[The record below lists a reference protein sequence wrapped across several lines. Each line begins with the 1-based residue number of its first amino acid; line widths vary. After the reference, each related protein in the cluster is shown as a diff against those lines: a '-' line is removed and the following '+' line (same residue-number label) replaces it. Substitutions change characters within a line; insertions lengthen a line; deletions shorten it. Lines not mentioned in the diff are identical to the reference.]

1 MIGQQIGPYEV
12 TGELGRGGMATVYRA
27 RDRRHGREVA
37 VKVMLPEVAAAVSPE
52 RFLREIGIAAR
63 LQHPQIVPVF
73 DSGDH
78 EGQLYYVMP
87 LIAGESLAEH
97 LRQQGRLPVDKAV
110 RLVSEIAEAL
120 DYAHGEGV
128 LHRDLKP
135 ANILLSRGHA
145 MLTDFGLA
153 RTRDALGEQGE
164 TQVMTRPGT
173 LLGTPL
179 YASPEQIAGESEL
192 GPPADV
198 YGLACVL
205 FELVTGHAPF
215 AGGNVHSLLA
225 RRLVEDAPRL
235 TASGATVSP
244 SCDQAVARALARD
257 PGARFA
263 SAGAFAAALAG
274 ATSGTAAPIVT
285 GDRSI
290 AVIPFDNLSPDAG
303 DAYLADGL
311 TEEITA
317 DLSQVRS
324 LRVIARNSSAAA
336 RQRTGDLREIARVL
350 DVRYLLEGSV
360 RRAGPQLRIT
370 AQLIDGTT
378 DAHLWA
384 EKYSGSMDD
393 VFAMQERIAAAIV
406 DELRVQLTD
415 DRPRTGRVTD
425 IETYELYLRA
435 RYLSGQ
441 SVMRMPEA
449 LDCLEQ
455 AIARDPRFAPALTA
469 MGTVLTQA
477 AIFGVVPARSTWAKV
492 RDLAERAVALDP
504 ELGVGYEL
512 LASVAAY
519 LDWDWREAGRLYAKA
534 ASLEPG
540 LGCDRFLH
548 AWYLA
553 MIGDLAGAT
562 KQSRAGHLLDPLSFF
577 GQVIDAAIQI
587 FVGDHDQALIAL
599 DRLIAQDPKF
609 PEGYHIKGYSQL
621 LRGNH
626 AGALATLE
634 LAVEHSGRAP
644 WPTAKLGCVL
654 AGLGRT
660 QEARV
665 LLSELEERWQIDPTC
680 PSAVATLHLHLGD
693 REAFY
698 RWMER
703 ALEDREP
710 FCVALKVERL
720 WEPAWG
726 DAAFQALV
734 RRVGIAAPGTDWRG
748 APHDLW
754 S

>member
-1 MIGQQIGPYEV
+1 MQTIDDRYEL

-27 RDRRHGREVA
+27 HDRRHGREVA
-37 VKVMLPEVAAAVSPE
+37 VKVMLPEIAATVGPE

-73 DSGDH
+73 DSGEH
-78 EGQLYYVMP
+78 QGQLYYVMP
-87 LIAGESLAEH
+87 LIAGESLADH
-97 LRQQGRLPVDKAV
+97 LRQQGRLPVDEAV
-110 RLVSEIAEAL
+110 RLVSEVAEAL
-120 DYAHGEGV
+120 DYAHDQGV

-145 MLTDFGLA
+145 MLADFGLA

-179 YASPEQIAGESEL
+179 YASPEQIAGEAEL
-192 GPPADV
+192 GPTADV
-198 YGLACVL
+198 YGLASVL
-205 FELVTGHAPF
+205 FELLTGHPPF
-215 AGGNVHSLLA
+215 TGGNVHSLLA

-235 TASGATVSP
+235 TASGATVP
-244 SCDQAVARALARD
+244 ASCDQAVARALARE
-257 PGARFA
+257 PGARFE

-274 ATSGTAAPIVT
+274 GAATVAAT

-303 DAYLADGL
+303 DSYLADGL

-317 DLSQVRS
+317 DLSKVRS
-324 LRVIARNSSAAA
+324 LRVIARNSTAAA
-336 RQRTGDLREIARVL
+336 RQRTGDLREVARVL

-384 EKYSGSMDD
+384 EKYSGTMDD

-406 DELRVQLTD
+406 GELRVQLAD
-415 DRPRTGRVTD
+415 DTPRTARVTD

-449 LDCLEQ
+449 LECLEQ
-455 AIARDPRFAPALTA
+455 AIARDPQFAPALTA
-469 MGTVLTQA
+469 MGTVLSYA
-477 AIFGVVPARSTWAKV
+477 AIFGMVPARPTWARV
-492 RDLAERAVALDP
+492 RDLAERAVAIDP

-519 LDWDWREAGRLYAKA
+519 LDWDWREAGRLYARA

-540 LGCDRFLH
+540 LGFDRFLH

-553 MIGDLAGAT
+553 MVGDLEAAARQSSAG
-562 KQSRAGHLLDPLSFF
+562 RRLDPLSFF
-577 GQVIDAAIQI
+577 GQVIDGAVQI
-587 FVGDHDQALIAL
+587 FTGQHDQAMAAL
-599 DRLIAQDPKF
+599 DRLIAQDPRF

-621 LRGNH
+621 LRGDH

-634 LAVEHSGRAP
+634 QAVEHSGRAS
-644 WPTAKLGCVL
+644 WPTAKMGCALV
-654 AGLGRT
+654 GLGRVE
-660 QEARV
+660 EARA
-665 LLSELEERWQIDPTC
+665 LLAELEERWQTDPTC

-698 RWMER
+698 RWMEQ

-710 FCVALKVERL
+710 FCVALKLERL

-726 DAAFQALV
+726 DAEFQALV
-734 RRVGIAAPGTDWRG
+734 RRVGIAASG
-748 APHDLW
+748 A
-754 S
+754 

>member
-1 MIGQQIGPYEV
+1 MQTIDDRYEL
-12 TGELGRGGMATVYRA
+12 TGELGRGGMATVHRA
-27 RDRRHGREVA
+27 LDRRHGREVA
-37 VKVMLPEVAAAVSPE
+37 VKVMLPEIAATVGPE

-73 DSGDH
+73 DSGEH
-78 EGQLYYVMP
+78 QGQLYYVMP
-87 LIAGESLAEH
+87 LIAGESLADH
-97 LRQQGRLPVDKAV
+97 LRQQGRLPVDEAV
-110 RLVSEIAEAL
+110 RLVSEVAEAL
-120 DYAHGEGV
+120 DYAHDQGV

-145 MLTDFGLA
+145 MLADFGLA

-164 TQVMTRPGT
+164 TQVMTGPGT

-179 YASPEQIAGESEL
+179 YASPEQIAGAAEL
-192 GPPADV
+192 GPSADV
-198 YGLACVL
+198 YGLASVL
-205 FELVTGHAPF
+205 FELLTGHPPF
-215 AGGNVHSLLA
+215 TGGNVHSLLA

-235 TASGATVSP
+235 TASGATVPP
-244 SCDQAVARALARD
+244 SCDQAVARALARE
-257 PGARFA
+257 PGARFE

-274 ATSGTAAPIVT
+274 AADGAATVTAT

-303 DAYLADGL
+303 DSYLADGL

-317 DLSQVRS
+317 DLSKVRS
-324 LRVIARNSSAAA
+324 LRVIARNSTAAA
-336 RQRTGDLREIARVL
+336 RQRTGDLREVARVL

-384 EKYSGSMDD
+384 EKYSGTMDD

-406 DELRVQLTD
+406 DELRVQLAD
-415 DRPRTGRVTD
+415 DTPRTARVTD

-449 LDCLEQ
+449 LECLEQ
-455 AIARDPRFAPALTA
+455 AIARDPQFAPALTA
-469 MGTVLTQA
+469 MGTVLTYA
-477 AIFGVVPARSTWAKV
+477 AIFGVVPARPTWARV
-492 RDLAERAVALDP
+492 RDLAERAITIDP

-540 LGCDRFLH
+540 LGFDRFLH

-553 MIGDLAGAT
+553 MVGDLEAAARQSSAG
-562 KQSRAGHLLDPLSFF
+562 RRLDPLSFF
-577 GQVIDAAIQI
+577 GQVIDGAVQI
-587 FVGDHDQALIAL
+587 FTGQHDQAMAAL

-621 LRGNH
+621 LRGDH
-626 AGALATLE
+626 ASALATLE
-634 LAVEHSGRAP
+634 QAVEHSGRAS
-644 WPTAKLGCVL
+644 WPTAKMGCALV
-654 AGLGRT
+654 GLGRVE
-660 QEARV
+660 EARA
-665 LLSELEERWQIDPTC
+665 LLAELEERWQTDPTC

-698 RWMER
+698 RWMDQ

-710 FCVALKVERL
+710 FCVALKLERL

-726 DAAFQALV
+726 DAQFQELV
-734 RRVGIAAPGTDWRG
+734 RRVGIAALG
-748 APHDLW
+748 A
-754 S
+754 